1 MKILLIKIGLG
12 ITLFLGL
19 YSWYSYN
26 QTIIKNLQEDLIL
39 YKSSYEEAERT
50 ITDMS
55 NFNIK
60 QSKELELLYSRNA
73 RAEIQVREL
82 EVLLS
87 RHDLRDLAQSK
98 PKMIE
103 KRINEGT
110 AKVLKELEDL
120 TRE

>member
-1 MKILLIKIGLG
+1 MKILLIRISL
-12 ITLFLGL
+12 IIALLLGL

-26 QTIIKNLQEDLIL
+26 QTRIKDLEDNLRV

-50 ITDMS
+50 ISDMS
-55 NFNIK
+55 AFNIK
-60 QSKELELLYSRNA
+60 QSKELDSLYIKNA
-73 RAEIQVREL
+73 RAEVQVREL
-82 EVLLS
+82 ESLLS
-87 RHDLRDLAQSK
+87 RHDLKALAQAK

-110 AKVLKELEDL
+110 SKVLKELEEL

>member
-1 MKILLIKIGLG
+1 MKTILIRISLIIAL
-12 ITLFLGL
+12 LLGL

-26 QTIIKNLQEDLIL
+26 QTRIKDLEDNLRV

-50 ITDMS
+50 ISDMS

-60 QSKELELLYSRNA
+60 QSKELDSLYIKNA
-73 RAEIQVREL
+73 RAEVQVREL
-82 EVLLS
+82 ESLLS
-87 RHDLRDLAQSK
+87 RHDLKVLAQAK

-110 AKVLKELEDL
+110 SKVLKELEEL

>member
-1 MKILLIKIGLG
+1 MKILLIKIGLV
-12 ITLFLGL
+12 IALLLGL

-26 QTIIKNLQEDLIL
+26 QTKIEALEENLRV

-50 ITDMS
+50 ISDMS
-55 NFNIK
+55 KFNIK
-60 QSKELELLYSRNA
+60 QSNELNYLYTRNV
-73 RAEIQVREL
+73 RAEVQVREL
-82 EVLLS
+82 ESLLS
-87 RHDLRDLAQSK
+87 RHDLKVLAQAK

-110 AKVLKELEDL
+110 SRVLKELEEL

>member
-12 ITLFLGL
+12 ITLFIGL

-26 QTIIKNLQEDLIL
+26 QTIIKNLQEDLRL

-60 QSKELELLYSRNA
+60 QSKELELL
-73 RAEIQVREL
+73 
-82 EVLLS
+82 
-87 RHDLRDLAQSK
+87 
-98 PKMIE
+98 
-103 KRINEGT
+103 
-110 AKVLKELEDL
+110 
-120 TRE
+120 